1 MCLKCKSPGTS
12 GADGGLRLRPNTRQ
26 SLSVDI
32 VSTTFLHLLISVFT
46 LGLWVIVWLLVAITG
61 GERRKTIRAGD
72 WAEPSEEPDD
82 QIWQWVTENSVK
94 VRDALRKRNG

>member
-1 MCLKCKSPGTS
+1 MQI
-12 GADGGLRLRPNTRQ
+12 ARHVRGGWRVEAQTEYQAVLVRGHRVNH
-26 SLSVDI
+26 V
-32 VSTTFLHLLISVFT
+32 LHLLISVFT

-72 WAEPSEEPDD
+72 WAEPSEKPDD